1 MGARIQPCHLNR
13 GEEARKKVSVD
24 CESLN
29 SAQTGPGSENRSEN
43 NIINGLFP
51 SPPFISTS
59 LSNDLNLFLS
69 DDIDMI
75 I

>member
-13 GEEARKKVSVD
+13 GEEARRKVSVH
-24 CESLN
+24 CESLD

-51 SPPFISTS
+51 SPLFISS
-59 LSNDLNLFLS
+59 RLSNEVNLFLW
-69 DDIDMI
+69 DDINMI